1 MESSRTIKSFQSAIV
16 KIAEGKL
23 GRPLTEKEQQFISA
37 RQGFIAL
44 EAIHDA
50 ISAYP
55 YADVERYLNSE

>member
-55 YADVERYLNSE
+55 HADVERYLNSE